1 MYDRKDYRLASMP
14 NAQCHVRFYY
24 SNGVLEEV
32 WLVSYNTVVI
42 TINGLETSNPYWTCS
57 GTYSKTTARHI
68 GRFTKEFL
76 GDNLYYTAKILAM
89 TGEAEELD
97 EYTANLVHRQV
108 ANYEDGYGGRKFF
121 GNY

>member
-14 NAQCHVRFYY
+14 SAQCHVRFYY

-42 TINGLETSNPYWTCS
+42 TISGLETSNPYWTCS
-57 GTYSKTTARHI
+57 GTYSKSTAKHI
-68 GRFTKEFL
+68 VRFTNEFL
-76 GDNLYYTAKILAM
+76 GSNLYQTARTIAM
-89 TGEAEELD
+89 TGEAIELD
-97 EYTANLVHRQV
+97 EADSRAVHQQV
-108 ANYEDGYGGRKFF
+108 AFYEDGFGGRKFF

>member
-14 NAQCHVRFYY
+14 SAQCHVRFYY

-42 TINGLETSNPYWTCS
+42 AIRGLETSNPYWSCS
-57 GTYSKTTARHI
+57 GVYSRTTARHI
-68 GRFTKEFL
+68 GRFTQEFL
-76 GDNLYYTAKILAM
+76 GSNLYQSAKTIAM
-89 TGEAEELD
+89 TGEVIELD
-97 EYTANLVHRQV
+97 KSETIAVHQQV
-108 ANYEDGYGGRKFF
+108 AFYEDGFGGKKFY

>member
-14 NAQCHVRFYY
+14 KAQCHVRFYY

-42 TINGLETSNPYWTCS
+42 TIMGLETSHPYWTCT

-68 GRFTKEFL
+68 GRFTAEFL
-76 GDNLYYTAKILAM
+76 GFNHYHTAKHIAM
-89 TGEAEELD
+89 TGEAIELD
-97 EYTANLVHRQV
+97 LYRTKFVQQQV
-108 ANYEDGYGGRKFF
+108 ANYEAGYGGRKFY

>member
-14 NAQCHVRFYY
+14 GAQCHVRFYY

-42 TINGLETSNPYWTCS
+42 TISGLETSNPYWSCS
-57 GTYSKTTARHI
+57 GVYSRTTARHI
-68 GRFTKEFL
+68 GRFTQEFL
-76 GDNLYYTAKILAM
+76 GSNLYQTAKTIAM
-89 TGEAEELD
+89 TGEVVELD
-97 EYTANLVHRQV
+97 KADTITVHQQV
-108 ANYEDGYGGRKFF
+108 AFYEDGFGGRKFY